1 MQLNDLLEHTSE
13 WLKGTGPDANIVI
26 SSRVRLARNLER
38 VPFPHWAN
46 KKQSEM
52 TLQVIRKAISQDDYL
67 KSSMFLRLAE
77 IDNID
82 KQFLVE
88 RHLMSREHAMRSD
101 SKGIVVSGEEIA
113 SIMINE
119 EDHLR
124 IQIMKSGF
132 DLTEAW
138 NIINSIDLSLSR
150 RLPFAFSADLGY
162 LTACPTNVGT
172 GMRGSVMLHLPGLVM
187 TKQINK
193 VLAAIAKLSF
203 TTRGLY
209 GEGTQAAGN
218 FFQISNQVSLGQNEE
233 EIIEN
238 IKGIIRQVIDQENMA
253 RLALMQGGRQVLAD
267 RVFRAFGILK
277 SAYIINSAETIE
289 MLSMLRLGQD
299 LRIIKD
305 IDRRMINEL
314 LILTLP
320 AHLQKIEK
328 KKLGAQ
334 ERDVKRA
341 ALIRR
346 KLECKSNTGR
356 KST

>member
-1 MQLNDLLEHTSE
+1 VKIDDLLNQTSE
-13 WLKGTGPDANIVI
+13 WLKGTGPNSDIVI
-26 SSRVRLARNLER
+26 SSRVRLARNLEG
-38 VPFPHWAN
+38 VVFPHLAA
-46 KKQSEM
+46 KKQGQE
-52 TLQVIRKAISQDDYL
+52 TLEKIKDALLENDYL
-67 KSSMFLRLAE
+67 KNSVFLRLV
-77 IDNID
+77 DLNTID
-82 KQFLVE
+82 KQFLIE
-88 RHLMSREHAMRSD
+88 RHLMSRELAMKPEN
-101 SKGIVVSGEEIA
+101 KGMLISQEEII

-138 NIINSIDLSLSR
+138 NIINNIDNALSEKLT
-150 RLPFAFSADLGY
+150 FAFSDDLGY

-172 GMRGSVMLHLPGLVM
+172 GMRGSVMLHLPALVM

-218 FFQISNQVSLGQNEE
+218 FFQISNQVSLGQNEA

-238 IKGIIRQVIDQENMA
+238 IKGIIRQIIEQENMA
-253 RLALMQGGRQVLAD
+253 RNALLQNNRQILED
-267 RVFRAFGILK
+267 RIFRSFGVLK

-299 LRIIKD
+299 LGIIKN

-314 LILTLP
+314 FILTQP
-320 AHLQKIEK
+320 AHLQKIEG
-328 KKLGAQ
+328 KKLTPQ
-334 ERDVKRA
+334 ERDVRRA
-341 ALIRR
+341 ALIRE
-346 KLECKSNTGR
+346 KIGQ
-356 KST
+356 